1 MSFCPNCGTQIPDGS
16 RFCPNCGAPAGGG
29 YQQQPQ
35 QQYQQQYQQQPQ
47 QQPQGRKFISMDN
60 FRENTARRKSVLKS
74 IKWWQWALIALGSTM
89 LIAMSQG
96 W

>member
-29 YQQQPQ
+29 
-35 QQYQQQYQQQPQ
+35 YQQQPQ